1 MKNTVD
7 YDDLNRF
14 KEYLFI
20 CEKSA
25 KTIEKYIRDCLK
37 FVGFVDG
44 TPLTKETVIAYK
56 QHLVEQGYSVRSVN
70 SMVVA
75 VNCFLAFLGFGSCR
89 VKVLKLQKQ
98 TYLEQEKE
106 LTKTEYMNLLSA
118 CGKNTQLKMILQT
131 ICGTG
136 IRVSELKYITV
147 DAVRQGKATVNC
159 KSKNRIILI
168 PVKLQRLLNVYIKEA
183 KIKKGPIFVTKNG
196 APLDRSYI
204 WRKMKKLCCKAG
216 VKKEKV
222 FPHNLRKLFAR
233 TFYAIEKD
241 IAKLADVL
249 GHSNIETTRI
259 YIMTSFVEHRRK
271 IDKLGLVI

>member
-56 QHLVEQGYSVRSVN
+56 QQLVEQGYSVRSVN

-183 KIKKGPIFVTKNG
+183 KIKKGPVFVTKNG

>member
-56 QHLVEQGYSVRSVN
+56 QQLVEQGYSVRSVN

>member
-20 CEKSA
+20 CEKSV

-183 KIKKGPIFVTKNG
+183 KIKKGPIFVTKTG

-233 TFYAIEKD
+233 TFYTIEKD

-271 IDKLGLVI
+271 IDKLGLII

>member
-44 TPLTKETVIAYK
+44 TPVTKETVIAYK

-147 DAVRQGKATVNC
+147 DAVRQGKATVSC

-183 KIKKGPIFVTKNG
+183 KIKKGPIFVTKTG

-233 TFYAIEKD
+233 TFYTIEKD

-271 IDKLGLVI
+271 IDKLGLII

>member
-37 FVGFVDG
+37 FGGFVDG

-183 KIKKGPIFVTKNG
+183 KIKKGPICTD
-196 APLDRSYI
+196 L
-204 WRKMKKLCCKAG
+204 
-216 VKKEKV
+216 
-222 FPHNLRKLFAR
+222 
-233 TFYAIEKD
+233 
-241 IAKLADVL
+241 
-249 GHSNIETTRI
+249 
-259 YIMTSFVEHRRK
+259 
-271 IDKLGLVI
+271 